1 MFALR
6 KLTVLFPF
14 LFIRSSRSSRSFY
27 PDRCCF
33 RWIGLF
39 SLNREN
45 LRSEDRLASAKRNS
59 IEIENTFRSVSLLS
73 RVESFARE

>member
-14 LFIRSSRSSRSFY
+14 LFIPSSRSFY

-33 RWIGLF
+33 RWIRLF
-39 SLNREN
+39 SLNGED